1 MATVNFTY
9 DYPYAGYGEDGRFQ
23 AQWSESRKTLNG
35 CYTYPMVFNTAVPQC
50 KHIKMNVEIENTGSG
65 TVLGRSWDFFVY
77 RQSYGWYE
85 VCSFTLPDDGK
96 YTIDRDMPGYTI
108 TQIACVPSSN
118 PGSSRT
124 WNTWYGIEQL
134 TITETVTVNELTTGT
149 FQYGVFANY
158 YGLEQKLTEVY
169 ANIDG
174 ALKQATDVLVNID
187 GSLISLPQVQSAYLK
202 TTSDAMTLYGFTP
215 SVSGSY
221 RITQK
226 KISGDHEIRLY
237 GSDFTPLYDGYFY
250 DRSFDLVA
258 GTLYY
263 ITVTHYR
270 GAGTSE
276 SYLQIFKEA

>member
-9 DYPYAGYGEDGRFQ
+9 DYPYVGYGEDGRFQ

-35 CYTYPMVFNTAVPQC
+35 CYTYPMVFNTAVPNC
-50 KHIKMNVEIENTGSG
+50 KHIKMEIEIENTGSG

-85 VCSFTLPDDGK
+85 VCSFTLPSDGK
-96 YTIDRDMPGYTI
+96 YTLDTDISNYTI

-118 PGSSRT
+118 PSSSRT

-134 TITETVTVNELTTGT
+134 AITETVTVNELTTGT
-149 FQYGVFANY
+149 FQYGVFANC

-174 ALKQATDVLVNID
+174 TLKQATDVLVNID
-187 GSLISLPQVQSAYLK
+187 GTLVSLPQVQSAYLK
-202 TTSDAMTLYGFTP
+202 TDTECMTVYGFTP
-215 SVSGSY
+215 TVSGTY
-221 RITQK
+221 RIKQK

-250 DRSFDLVA
+250 DRSFDLTA

-263 ITVTHYR
+263 ISVTHYYT
-270 GAGTSE
+270 ADTSE
-276 SYLQIFKEA
+276 SYLQIYKED

>member
-1 MATVNFTY
+1 M
-9 DYPYAGYGEDGRFQ
+9 
-23 AQWSESRKTLNG
+23 
-35 CYTYPMVFNTAVPQC
+35 
-50 KHIKMNVEIENTGSG
+50 
-65 TVLGRSWDFFVY
+65 LGRSWDFFVY

-96 YTIDRDMPGYTI
+96 YTIDTDISNYTI
-108 TQIACVPSSN
+108 TQIACVPSSS

-158 YGLEQKLTEVY
+158 YSLEQKLTEVY

-187 GSLISLPQVQSAYLK
+187 GSLVSLPQVQSAYLK
-202 TTSDAMTLYGFTP
+202 TTSDSMTLYGFTP
-215 SVSGSY
+215 SVSGTY
-221 RITQK
+221 KITQK

-270 GAGTSE
+270 GADTSE
-276 SYLQIFKEA
+276 SYLQVYKEA

>member
-23 AQWSESRKTLNG
+23 NKWSESRVTLNG
-35 CYTYPMVFNTAVPQC
+35 CYTYPMVFNTAVTQC
-50 KHIKMNVEIENTGSG
+50 KHIKMNVEIENTGFG

-96 YTIDRDMPGYTI
+96 YTIDTDISNYTI

-169 ANIDG
+169 VNIDG
-174 ALKQATDVLVNID
+174 TLKQATDVLVNID
-187 GSLISLPQVQSAYLK
+187 GSLVSLPKVNSAYLK
-202 TTSDAMTLYGFTP
+202 TESDSMTLYGFTP
-215 SVSGSY
+215 SVSGAY
-221 RITQK
+221 KITQK

-250 DRSFDLVA
+250 DRSFDLAA

-270 GAGTSE
+270 GADTSE
-276 SYLQIFKEA
+276 SYLQIYKEA

>member
-35 CYTYPMVFNTAVPQC
+35 SYTYPMVFNTTVPKC
-50 KHIKMNVEIENTGSG
+50 THIKVVIEIENTGSD
-65 TVLGRSWDFFVY
+65 TVFGRSWDFM
-77 RQSYGWYE
+77 
-85 VCSFTLPDDGK
+85 VCKSSGSWVDIKTFTMPNDGI
-96 YTIDRDMPGYTI
+96 YTIDCDIAGYSI
-108 TQIACVPSSN
+108 TQIACVPTSN

-124 WNTWYGIEQL
+124 WSSWYGIEQL
-134 TITETVTVNELTTGT
+134 TITETVNSNGLTTGT
-149 FQYGVFANY
+149 FQYGVFTNY

-174 ALKQATDVLVNID
+174 TLKQATDVLVNVD
-187 GSLISLPQVQSAYLK
+187 GTLVSLPQVQSAYLK
-202 TTSDAMTLYGFTP
+202 TASDSMTLYGFTP
-215 SVSGSY
+215 SVSGTY

-237 GSDFTPLYDGYFY
+237 SSDFTPLHDGYFY
-250 DRSFDLVA
+250 NQTFDLTA

-263 ITVTHYR
+263 ISVTHYYN
-270 GAGTSE
+270 ADTSE
-276 SYLQIFKEA
+276 SYLQVYKEA